1 MNAHFLIVN
10 ELAALIAAPLALLAT
25 FVSAEKYRGRILIFG
40 QAAAFV
46 FAFFGSALALSQTIV
61 SPVTVD
67 VMRVTLRFE
76 PVSSCL
82 LTGITFI
89 AAVVVAF
96 SDRYLLGD
104 KTRLNFLRYLS
115 LLSCTSGLLAVTD
128 SMLMAFVCWTAL
140 SVGLYRIMRLQDDS
154 RVASQTVLRYHLLSD
169 VALLLAFIL
178 IVGSSG
184 VFAFSDLSI
193 AAQLLSHGQGS
204 YIGTAASLLL
214 VLSFCVKAALFPFH
228 KWLLA
233 TLDAPTPLSGLL
245 HAGVVNVS
253 AIMAWRLMPV
263 LHEHSNVLIIWAL
276 WSALSAIVGTM
287 SMSAQPDVKR
297 KLVFSTT
304 GQMGFMSLQCAIG
317 MPGAAIFHLLA
328 HGHFKCQMFL
338 QSGSAVSEGLAKRKF
353 GYAGDKKSCG
363 MKYKSTLVVCCAAI
377 AFCLLTITFSGWSW
391 TALSAAIT
399 AAALLN
405 AIPSLNRVDSG
416 SLTMFCTVTL
426 ALALASASGSKHFEK
441 LIQTDFQ
448 TNAWLLPAF
457 MMISMALALMLNVF
471 CKSRTAK
478 ALYVHSLNGFYASEL
493 DLRQKTERA

>member
-1 MNAHFLIVN
+1 MMNAHFLIVN

-46 FAFFGSALALSQTIV
+46 FAIFGSALALSQTIV

-115 LLSCTSGLLAVTD
+115 FLSCTSGLLAVTD

-140 SVGLYRIMRLQDDS
+140 SFGLYRVMRLQDDS

-193 AAQLLSHGQGS
+193 AAQFLSHGQGS

-328 HGHFKCQMFL
+328 HA
-338 QSGSAVSEGLAKRKF
+338 SSAFS
-353 GYAGDKKSCG
+353 
-363 MKYKSTLVVCCAAI
+363 I
-377 AFCLLTITFSGWSW
+377 AL
-391 TALSAAIT
+391 
-399 AAALLN
+399 
-405 AIPSLNRVDSG
+405 
-416 SLTMFCTVTL
+416 
-426 ALALASASGSKHFEK
+426 
-441 LIQTDFQ
+441 
-448 TNAWLLPAF
+448 
-457 MMISMALALMLNVF
+457 
-471 CKSRTAK
+471 
-478 ALYVHSLNGFYASEL
+478 
-493 DLRQKTERA
+493 